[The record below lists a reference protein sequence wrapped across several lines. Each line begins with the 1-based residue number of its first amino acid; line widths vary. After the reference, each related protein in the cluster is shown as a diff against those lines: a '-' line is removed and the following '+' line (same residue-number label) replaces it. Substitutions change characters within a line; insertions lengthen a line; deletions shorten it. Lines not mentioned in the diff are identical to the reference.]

1 MNEEPQSGFKSTFNS
16 LFHFDSNHTEN
27 TSDFYYIFMK
37 YLRLFFYF
45 FIICLLLYVMYI
57 FLISAFIFKAK
68 NISND

>member
-45 FIICLLLYVMYI
+45 LYFVYYCMLCTS
-57 FLISAFIFKAK
+57 F
-68 NISND
+68 